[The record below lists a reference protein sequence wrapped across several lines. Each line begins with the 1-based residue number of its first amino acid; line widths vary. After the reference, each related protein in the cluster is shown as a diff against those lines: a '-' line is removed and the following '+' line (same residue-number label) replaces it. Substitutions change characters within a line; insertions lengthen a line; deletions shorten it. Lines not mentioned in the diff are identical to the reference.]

1 MEKKKALEKGPLERL
16 FGSAVARILDFLVTF
31 REFDYS
37 MSDIAENSGVSF
49 RTVLRKFPYLEDL
62 GIIKHTRNVGRAKMY
77 QFDMEN
83 PIAKSLAELTKK
95 IAAKDVELLL
105 KQQKRNR

>member
-105 KQQKRNR
+105 KQQIRNR